1 MTDDTANSDAT
12 LRRLLQTCKTI
23 AVVGLSPEWHRPS
36 HAVAMYMQEQGY
48 RIIPVNPKHEN
59 ILGERC
65 YARLEDIPEPVDM
78 VDVFRRPEDVPP
90 VAASAVAIGA
100 KCLWQQLG
108 VASAEADAIA
118 RAGGLDSVFNR
129 CVKVEHAR
137 LL

>member
-1 MTDDTANSDAT
+1 MSTDDTAE
-12 LRRLLQTCKTI
+12 LRRILQTCKTI

-36 HAVAMYMQEQGY
+36 HFVAKYMQEQGY
-48 RIIPVNPKHEN
+48 RIIPVNPKHESV
-59 ILGERC
+59 LGERC

-90 VAASAVAIGA
+90 IAASAVAIGA

-118 RAGGLDSVFNR
+118 RAAGLDSVMDR

-137 LL
+137 LLSM

>member
-1 MTDDTANSDAT
+1 MSTDDT
-12 LRRLLQTCKTI
+12 LRRILQTCKTI

-36 HAVAMYMQEQGY
+36 HFVAKYMQEQGY
-48 RIIPVNPKHEN
+48 RIIPVNPKHES

-90 VAASAVAIGA
+90 IAASAVAIGA

-108 VASAEADAIA
+108 VANAEADTIA
-118 RAGGLDSVFNR
+118 RAAGLDSVMDR

-137 LL
+137 LLSM

>member
-1 MTDDTANSDAT
+1 MNDDTAT
-12 LRRLLQTCKTI
+12 LRRILQTCKTI

-36 HAVAMYMQEQGY
+36 HFVAKYMQEQGY
-48 RIIPVNPKHEN
+48 RIIPVNPKHES

-65 YARLEDIPEPVDM
+65 YARLEDIPEAVDM

-90 VAASAVAIGA
+90 IAASAAAIGA

-108 VASAEADAIA
+108 VANAEADAMA
-118 RAGGLDSVFNR
+118 RAAGLDSVMDR

-137 LL
+137 LM

>member
-1 MTDDTANSDAT
+1 MSTDDTAT
-12 LRRLLQTCKTI
+12 LRRILQTCKTI

-36 HAVAMYMQEQGY
+36 HFVAKYMQEQGY
-48 RIIPVNPKHEN
+48 RIIPVNPNHES

-90 VAASAVAIGA
+90 IAASAVAIGA

-118 RAGGLDSVFNR
+118 RAGGLESVMDR

>member
-1 MTDDTANSDAT
+1 MSTDDT
-12 LRRLLQTCKTI
+12 LRRILQTCKTI

-36 HAVAMYMQEQGY
+36 HFVAKYMQEQGY
-48 RIIPVNPKHEN
+48 RIIPVNPKHES

-90 VAASAVAIGA
+90 IAASAVAIGA

-108 VASAEADAIA
+108 VASAEADTIA
-118 RAGGLDSVFNR
+118 RAAGLDSVMDR

-137 LL
+137 LLSM